1 MGRPSTLTGAWPGL
15 KATAVRFRDHI
26 REQRRLLVLGMIALF
41 AEVGFRLLEPWP
53 LAYVIDAV
61 VASSGSDL
69 ATRQADLGSM
79 TLLIGICAGGLVV
92 IVGLRALMS
101 YLMTICF
108 ALAGNRV
115 LTRVRSELYAH
126 LNALSMSF
134 HDRRRTGDLVTRV
147 TGDVGRLQEAAVTAM
162 VPLVGNLLTLG
173 GMLVVIAVLDWQLAL
188 VVLVVFPLFLLIST
202 RLTRKIVGV
211 SRGQRAAE
219 GNLASLATESLSSM
233 AVVQSYS
240 LESRMQERFGGSNQ
254 RSLADGVQAKKLS
267 AGLERKT
274 DVLVGIATGLVLFF
288 GAHQVLTGKLTPG
301 ELTVFL
307 TYLKTAFKPLRDI
320 AKYTGRIA
328 KASASGERIIDVL
341 DERIEIA
348 DASWARTA
356 PAFRGYVEF
365 ENVHLAYRSG
375 HPVLRGLDFSVRAGQ
390 RVAVVG
396 PSGAGKSSL
405 MALLCRLRDPDLG
418 RVRIDGHDLTDLTL
432 ASVRRQISIVLQ
444 DSVLF
449 ASSIRDNI
457 ALGSPDP
464 VTDEQ
469 IVAAARLAGAHDFVL
484 ALPEGYD
491 TVVGERGATLSGG
504 QRQRIAIARAA
515 IRNAPIIILDEA
527 LTGLDRDTESEV
539 SAALDRLT
547 ARRTTFVITHDL
559 AAAEGCDVV
568 VWVERGQVL
577 AKGRPE
583 EVLPGA
589 PQDPN
594 LQDPTP
600 QDPTPQDPTSQD
612 PVSQDP
618 TPQTST
624 APEHPMEAIR

>member
-1 MGRPSTLTGAWPGL
+1 MARPTSLRGALPGV

-26 REQRRLLVLGMIALF
+26 RAQRRLLVLGLLALV

-69 ATRQADLGSM
+69 ATRQTDLGSL
-79 TLLIGICAGGLVV
+79 TLLIGLCAGGLVA
-92 IVGLRALMS
+92 IVALRALMS

-115 LTRVRSELYAH
+115 LTRVRAELYAH

-162 VPLVGNLLTLG
+162 VPLVGNLATLG

-188 VVLVVFPLFLLIST
+188 VVLVVFPLFILIST

-211 SRGQRAAE
+211 SRGQRTAE

-240 LESRMQERFGGSNQ
+240 LESRLQERFGGSNQ
-254 RSLADGVQAKKLS
+254 ASLADGVKAKKLS

-348 DASWARTA
+348 DAPWARPA
-356 PAFRGYVEF
+356 PIFHGYVEF
-365 ENVHLAYRSG
+365 DDVHLAYQPG
-375 HPVLRGLDFSVRAGQ
+375 HPVLRGLTLSVQAGQ

-396 PSGAGKSSL
+396 PSGSGKSSL

-418 RVRIDGHDLTDLTL
+418 HIRIDGHDLSDLTL
-432 ASVRRQISIVLQ
+432 ASVRRQVSIVLQ

-457 ALGSPDP
+457 ALGSPEP
-464 VTDEQ
+464 VSDEQ
-469 IVAAARLAGAHDFVL
+469 VVTAATLAGAHEFVR
-484 ALPEGYD
+484 ALPDGYD

-515 IRNAPIIILDEA
+515 IRNAPIVILDEA
-527 LTGLDRDTESEV
+527 LTGLDPDTEGEV
-539 SAALDRLT
+539 SAALGRLT
-547 ARRTTFVITHDL
+547 EGRTTFVITHDVDV
-559 AAAEGCDVV
+559 ARDCDVV
-568 VWVERGQVL
+568 VWLERGRL
-577 AKGRPE
+577 LTKGRPY
-583 EVLPGA
+583 EVLPA
-589 PQDPN
+589 N
-594 LQDPTP
+594 
-600 QDPTPQDPTSQD
+600 SSRA
-612 PVSQDP
+612 VAE
-618 TPQTST
+618 ST
-624 APEHPMEAIR
+624 R

>member
-1 MGRPSTLTGAWPGL
+1 MARPTTLKSAWPAL
-15 KATAVRFRDHI
+15 KATAVRFRGHI
-26 REQRRLLVLGMIALF
+26 REQRRLLVLGLLALF
-41 AEVGFRLLEPWP
+41 AEVAFRLLEPWP

-79 TLLIGICAGGLVV
+79 TLLIGICAGGLVL
-92 IVGLRALMS
+92 IVALRALMS

-115 LTRVRSELYAH
+115 LTRVRGELYAH

-173 GMLVVIAVLDWQLAL
+173 GMLIVIAVLDWQLAL

-202 RLTRKIVGV
+202 RLTKKIVGV
-211 SRGQRAAE
+211 SRGQRSAE
-219 GNLASLATESLSSM
+219 GHLASLATESLSSM

-240 LESRMQERFGGSNQ
+240 LESRLQERFGGSNQ
-254 RSLADGVQAKKLS
+254 RSLADGVKAKKLS

-328 KASASGERIIDVL
+328 KAAASGERIVDVL

-348 DASWARTA
+348 DAPWARTA
-356 PAFRGYVEF
+356 PALRGYVEF
-365 ENVHLAYRSG
+365 ENVHLAYLAG
-375 HPVLRGLDFSVRAGQ
+375 HPVLRGLDLTVRAGE

-396 PSGAGKSSL
+396 PSGSGKSSL

-418 RVRIDGHDLTDLTL
+418 RVRIDGHDVADLTL
-432 ASVRRQISIVLQ
+432 ASVRRQTSIVLQ
-444 DSVLF
+444 ESVLF
-449 ASSIRDNI
+449 ATTIRDNI
-457 ALGSPDP
+457 ALGSPEP

-469 IVAAARLAGAHDFVL
+469 VVAAARLAGAHEFVT
-484 ALPEGYD
+484 ALPDGYD

-515 IRNAPIIILDEA
+515 VRNASIVILDEA
-527 LTGLDRDTESEV
+527 LTGLDPDTETEV

-547 ARRTTFVITHDL
+547 EGRTTFVITHDL
-559 AAAEGCDVV
+559 AAAQGCDRV
-568 VWVERGQVL
+568 VWLKHGRVL
-577 AKGRPE
+577 TSGRPAD
-583 EVLPGA
+583 VLGGA
-589 PQDPN
+589 
-594 LQDPTP
+594 
-600 QDPTPQDPTSQD
+600 
-612 PVSQDP
+612 
-618 TPQTST
+618 
-624 APEHPMEAIR
+624 R